1 MKLEKINLLMA
12 LRLLININLLL
23 GGLLWS
29 ASGHS
34 QDEAELASLSDAYV
48 YEGNSHFNNS
58 FLEAE
63 KNYRM
68 ALSEMPSNTKG
79 AYNLGNAYYN
89 AELYDEALARLL
101 EAARK
106 GTKLEKHRAYHNI
119 GNVLMQ
125 DKQCKKAVEA
135 YKNALRND
143 PKDEESRYN
152 LAIDQECAK
161 EEGGGGDDDQEEKEQ
176 NQDQQQQNKDQQ
188 DQQQQNKDQQDQEKQ
203 NKNDQEKQ
211 GQQENQE
218 QQQNQEE
225 QQQQSQEQN
234 EGEEEKD
241 PMEKLMEKLKEMN
254 IPLEK
259 AQMILEAMRNNEI
272 QYVQQ
277 KKKKASKRKD
287 KSKPD
292 W

>member
-1 MKLEKINLLMA
+1 MKREKINLLMA

-23 GGLLWS
+23 GVLLWS

-152 LAIDQECAK
+152 LAIAQECAK

-176 NQDQQQQNKDQQ
+176 NQDQQKQNEEKKDSDKAQDEEEKNKD
-188 DQQQQNKDQQDQEKQ
+188 K
-203 NKNDQEKQ
+203 
-211 GQQENQE
+211 
-218 QQQNQEE
+218 
-225 QQQQSQEQN
+225 
-234 EGEEEKD
+234 GEEEDGSNKGED
-241 PMEKLMEKLKEMN
+241 EKKENSQPQDNKGDESSVTKKPEPQPGKLSPQQIKN
-254 IPLEK
+254 L
-259 AQMILEAMRNNEI
+259 LEAMNNEEKK
-272 QYVQQ
+272 VQEKVNAS
-277 KKKKASKRKD
+277 KKKGVKVKSDKD
-287 KSKPD
+287 

>member
-1 MKLEKINLLMA
+1 MKLKKINLLLA
-12 LRLLININLLL
+12 LRLLTNINLLL

-29 ASGHS
+29 TNVHS
-34 QDEAELASLSDAYV
+34 QDETELESLSNTYV
-48 YEGNSHFNNS
+48 YKGNSHFNNS

-152 LAIDQECAK
+152 LAIAQECAK
-161 EEGGGGDDDQEEKEQ
+161 EEGGGSDDDQEEKEE
-176 NQDQQQQNKDQQ
+176 NQDQQKKNEEKKDSDKEQDEEEKNKD
-188 DQQQQNKDQQDQEKQ
+188 K
-203 NKNDQEKQ
+203 
-211 GQQENQE
+211 
-218 QQQNQEE
+218 
-225 QQQQSQEQN
+225 
-234 EGEEEKD
+234 GEEEDRSNKGED
-241 PMEKLMEKLKEMN
+241 EKKENSQPQDKGDESSDTKKPEPQAGKLSPQQIKN
-254 IPLEK
+254 L
-259 AQMILEAMRNNEI
+259 LEAMNNEEKK
-272 QYVQQ
+272 VQEKVNAS
-277 KKKKASKRKD
+277 KKKGIKVRSDKD
-287 KSKPD
+287 